1 MGNSMDDRRLWLAKM
16 KKELMERVSQTKLR
30 SKAKHILSSSSSAKG
45 VASYSTSSLKEKDI
59 FSLPIPPTIFLHV
72 LRDLNVNLL
81 PEEEATLL
89 DCLDTERIA
98 KLHMKKLRRKLLST
112 SSSQH
117 RSSSSRRDEEEDNEF
132 GGRNNQGNYQDR
144 VHSLLWNN
152 DDDDID
158 EGGTSAA
165 DMNGLPMID
174 YYSFVQ
180 FVSRHCGSW
189 IDSRPDL
196 FSLLSKLLSSL
207 LSPLSCI
214 SELLSLCSSF
224 DEKNSGYISF
234 RSFLI
239 VCHRSRFFAHID
251 EVIIEDLAET
261 LVIDGVGEIQYR
273 NFILQ
278 LKGVYS
284 KVSSEKQELLMKQQ
298 YGREEGDE
306 EGGGHLG
313 GRKRTAVTI
322 IQQLVENGSDPEFYS
337 LLPLRNYLLTTA
349 DLSSL
354 LMSLRDFQRLLRE
367 FSIVYQPQELEY
379 LLLEVGTDI
388 QVKEEERDFDEE
400 DDYEGG
406 YGRKERGEKKIM
418 KMVDIVKLMKLLMNY
433 RSPWYERN
441 IPLTKKLLSSLSK
454 LSKSQTNGKGKR
466 TNVGDNDGDDIEE
479 GWMDVNTLE
488 MTNMKILTKIISRIN
503 AFSLDV
509 DDTHNLEGTMRGIK
523 GGGSSDVSTVLQT
536 SSALSSSSYQSN
548 RLIEWNIF
556 EYIIKSMGILLTKNE
571 ISFLCDISDPFPEC
585 DRINPYL
592 LFDLLDLF
600 HHAPGNKGKRRG
612 AGERSSAERERDIL
626 LSGKRTDEEQ
636 EEFEK
641 EKETLSEAA
650 IYALNH
656 LQTLLWKAKEFSF
669 SSARKGKSSS
679 SSSHHHSPARK
690 HSSNNAFH
698 DKYSH
703 DSDYTSTTLVGNHR
717 HDQED
722 RSHHHQHSSR
732 KGEEEGGN
740 RRSEEAWKLDIQ
752 SVFKGFDYL
761 NNGFIA
767 FQDLLLILKLLNVT
781 ISLDLL
787 QDIPYVNVNNELVNY
802 PKLLRYLLDTSH
814 LQQHSRFSL
823 SLKDKYGRNKNQGRM
838 LTAEEEEELLFDEE
852 EDDENNDERRKS
864 HKKATKKS
872 NSSQDLASDILPR
885 PIQLLINKIRHNISI
900 FILNNHSMEEAWME
914 LLKVFTQFD
923 KEEKNYLTSRDF
935 LLAIS
940 VLLTSATT
948 SSFDPKGHFVNS
960 LHSEKAEDLLFTK
973 GEWDEIM
980 TYFEIK
986 EENDEEYRFHSRNH
1000 KGLPVNIQDNRKINY
1015 LFFCEMVLNIKE
1027 IERKLGTLQ
1036 LYLHSKGKSNHLSHR
1051 TSSSSSSSSSHR
1063 SYSRDDNDDDDNA
1076 YRMNHLLKDLKNE
1089 KSKDLLS
1096 HKTNMMISQQLKDKQ
1111 ASLKTNHSSSS
1122 SSYHHPLDDHR
1133 PSSASSSSRR
1143 QSSPSKRHSSSSSR
1157 DMNHDPIAQ
1166 RFKQS
1171 NDKYRS
1177 LVSGGKKYGDHS
1189 RRSEESD
1196 NHYHNQSG
1204 HSSSSPP
1211 KHIPSSYDNYLKVS
1225 KTQGTSS
1232 RDNRHSDN
1240 LSSSS
1245 SSMVIS
1251 RKDINDR
1258 KREMMKENQSNV
1270 NSTSHYSGKDL
1281 YQSSHKNSNRS
1292 NLNGSRSVRFNETY

>member
-1 MGNSMDDRRLWLAKM
+1 MGNTMDNRRLWLAKM

-30 SKAKHILSSSSSAKG
+30 SKAKHILSSSSSMKG

-72 LRDLNVNLL
+72 LRDLHVNLL

-98 KLHMKKLRRKLLST
+98 KLHMKKLRRKLLPT
-112 SSSQH
+112 SSSSSHH
-117 RSSSSRRDEEEDNEF
+117 RNRRDEEEDNEF
-132 GGRNNQGNYQDR
+132 GRGNRGNHQEK

-152 DDDDID
+152 DDDAID
-158 EGGTSAA
+158 EGGTSSS

-196 FSLLSKLLSSL
+196 FALLSKLLSSL

-224 DEKNSGYISF
+224 DEKNNGYISF

-251 EVIIEDLAET
+251 ETIIEDLAET

-278 LKGVYS
+278 LKGIYS
-284 KVSSEKQELLMKQQ
+284 KVSSEKHELLMKQQ
-298 YGREEGDE
+298 YGNNTDEG
-306 EGGGHLG
+306 EGGGLGLG

-322 IQQLVENGSDPEFYS
+322 IQQLLENGSDPEFYT

-379 LLLEVGTDI
+379 LLIEVGTDI
-388 QVKEEERDFDEE
+388 QVKEEEGMDFEDERY
-400 DDYEGG
+400 DDG
-406 YGRKERGEKKIM
+406 YGGGRRERGGGEKKIM
-418 KMVDIVKLMKLLMNY
+418 KMIDIVKLMKLLMNY

-454 LSKSQTNGKGKR
+454 LSKSQNSGKGKR
-466 TNVGDNDGDDIEE
+466 KSQADHDDDDEE

-488 MTNMKILTKIISRIN
+488 MTNMKILTRIISRIN
-503 AFSLDV
+503 AFSLEV
-509 DDTHNLEGTMRGIK
+509 DDSHNLEGTIRGRAGGK
-523 GGGSSDVSTVLQT
+523 GGSDVSTVLQT

-556 EYIIKSMGILLTKNE
+556 EYIIKSMGILLTKQE
-571 ISFLCDISDPFPEC
+571 ISYLCDISDPFPEC

-600 HHAPGNKGKRRG
+600 HHAPGSRGKKKGDS
-612 AGERSSAERERDIL
+612 RSAAERERDIL
-626 LSGKRTDEEQ
+626 LGDKRTNEEE
-636 EEFEK
+636 EEFER
-641 EKETLSEAA
+641 EKENLSESA

-669 SSARKGKSSS
+669 ASSVRKGRSSS
-679 SSSHHHSPARK
+679 SSSHHSPSRN
-690 HSSNNAFH
+690 HNTNAFH
-698 DKYSH
+698 DKFSH
-703 DSDYTSTTLVGNHR
+703 DSDYTSTTLSGSHR
-717 HDQED
+717 HDEERRGQ
-722 RSHHHQHSSR
+722 HHPHSPR
-732 KGEEEGGN
+732 KGEEREEGITGN
-740 RRSEEAWKLDIQ
+740 RRNEESWKLDIQ
-752 SVFKGFDYL
+752 SIFKGFDYL
-761 NNGFIA
+761 NNGFIS

-814 LQQHSRFSL
+814 LQQHNRFSL
-823 SLKDKYGRNKNQGRM
+823 SLKDKYGRGLTKNTKGRI
-838 LTAEEEEELLFDEE
+838 LTAEEEEGLLFDEE
-852 EDDENNDERRKS
+852 EEEDENERRNNKKKTTRKGSSSGS
-864 HKKATKKS
+864 H
-872 NSSQDLASDILPR
+872 DSDILPR

-923 KEEKNYLTSRDF
+923 KEEKNYLISRDF

-940 VLLTSATT
+940 VLLTSTS
-948 SSFDPKGHFVNS
+948 SSFDPKGHFINS

-980 TYFEIK
+980 TYFELN
-986 EENDEEYRFHSRNH
+986 EDEDAEYRFHARGTKALKVNH
-1000 KGLPVNIQDNRKINY
+1000 VDDRKINY
-1015 LFFCEMVLNIKE
+1015 LFFCDMVLNIKE

-1036 LYLHSKGKSNHLSHR
+1036 RYLHSTGKTNSLYHG
-1051 TSSSSSSSSSHR
+1051 TSSSHR
-1063 SYSRDDNDDDDNA
+1063 NHSRDDDENSTSS
-1076 YRMNHLLKDLKNE
+1076 YRMDHLLKDLKNE

-1096 HKTNMMISQQLKDKQ
+1096 HKTNMMISQQLKDKK
-1111 ASLKTNHSSSS
+1111 ASVMKHSP
-1122 SSYHHPLDDHR
+1122 SYHHPLDDLR
-1133 PSSASSSSRR
+1133 SSSPRR
-1143 QSSPSKRHSSSSSR
+1143 QLSPSKRPSSSHV
-1157 DMNHDPIAQ
+1157 NHDPIAQ

-1189 RRSEESD
+1189 RSNESD
-1196 NHYHNQSG
+1196 NHYHG
-1204 HSSSSPP
+1204 GRSSSSPP
-1211 KHIPSSYDNYLKVS
+1211 KHTSSSSSALRPSSYDNYLKVS
-1225 KTQGTSS
+1225 KTQGTTS
-1232 RDNRHSDN
+1232 RGNHHSNN
-1240 LSSSS
+1240 LSS

-1258 KREMMKENQSNV
+1258 KREMMKENQSSN
-1270 NSTSHYSGKDL
+1270 SHYSGKDL
-1281 YQSSHKNSNRS
+1281 YQSSHLTGNRS
-1292 NLNGSRSVRFNETY
+1292 SLNSSKSVRFTGTF